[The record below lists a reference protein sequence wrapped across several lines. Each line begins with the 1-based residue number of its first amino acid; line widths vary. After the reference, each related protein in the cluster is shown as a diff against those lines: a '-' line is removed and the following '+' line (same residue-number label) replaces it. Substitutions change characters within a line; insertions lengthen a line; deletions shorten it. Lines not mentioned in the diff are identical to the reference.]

1 MAWKIAAVLVAL
13 ALGGCGDLKR
23 DNPLDPKAEI
33 FIGDLSTALVGLWS
47 LENDVENQVY
57 EFKADGRVEL
67 LDFSSPGGGD
77 VDRNASHPQTLV
89 IRFSGTYTLG
99 GNLLRISF
107 TNGISNDPGSD
118 PPSLP
123 PAGKVNEIS
132 ITRNTL
138 NMKDSTGERKYTR
151 I

>member
-1 MAWKIAAVLVAL
+1 M
-13 ALGGCGDLKR
+13 
-23 DNPLDPKAEI
+23 
-33 FIGDLSTALVGLWS
+33 
-47 LENDVENQVY
+47 
-57 EFKADGRVEL
+57 
-67 LDFSSPGGGD
+67 
-77 VDRNASHPQTLV
+77 DRNASHPQTLV

-107 TNGISNDPGSD
+107 TSALSNEPGSD

-123 PAGKVNEIS
+123 PAGKVNEIN

-138 NMKDSTGERKYTR
+138 NMKDSTGEREYIR